1 MSFYIDKRDE
11 IKLSASI
18 RGENIEEVEE
28 MSKRFQ
34 KFFEK

>member
-1 MSFYIDKRDE
+1 MSFYIDMGDE

-34 KFFEK
+34 KFFKE